1 MTQVTLDWSQMRYVA
16 QFSALVQPGWCISVA
31 NLNCNVFEGV
41 WDEQIYDEFDISAG
55 DVCSERLR
63 FNERRRMCNQRL
75 DGGWL

>member
-41 WDEQIYDEFDISAG
+41 WYEQDYESIDVVAG
-55 DVCSERLR
+55 DDCPERLR
-63 FNERRRMCNQRL
+63 FNEC
-75 DGGWL
+75 